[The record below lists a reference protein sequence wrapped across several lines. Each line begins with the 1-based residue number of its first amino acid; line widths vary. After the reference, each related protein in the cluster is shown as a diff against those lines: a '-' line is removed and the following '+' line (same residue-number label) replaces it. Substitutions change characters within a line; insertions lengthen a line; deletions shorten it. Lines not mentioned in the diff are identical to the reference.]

1 MKGWFLIDL
10 FAIIP
15 FDIILGSTA
24 GFNQMVKI
32 SRLGRMYKLIK
43 LTRLTRILKFLK
55 NKTKLAET
63 IREFL
68 KLGNGLERVVIFAFG
83 FFLVCHIIGCLWAI
97 GA

>member
-1 MKGWFLIDL
+1 MAGWFFIDL

-15 FDIILGSTA
+15 FDVILGSTA

-43 LTRLTRILKFLK
+43 LTRMTRILKFLK
-55 NKTKLAET
+55 NKTKLAEM
-63 IREFL
+63 IRDIL
-68 KLGNGLERVVIFAFG
+68 KMSHGLERVLIFGFG